1 MNDLKQRQTI
11 ARAEL
16 GTKLREL
23 FEAEEARGVSKS
35 TIFRRAGMNPS
46 SFRKFMCGKE
56 NIRLDTLV
64 KLAAACGRHVRYE
77 FPHRIS
83 TTKAIN
89 EERRY
94 EPELPPPSD
103 VHALIA
109 RVKIPPLA
117 KGQRRHRRHGDN
129 FTARTIKNVL
139 HAVAETGFEWV
150 GYREF
155 AEMAGVS
162 PAIIND
168 LMPVLANHRLVE
180 VQKRPKEGTALGAGR
195 SRYLVRT
202 ETLRGIILG
211 TMTIG
216 GSRETES
223 CGVGEAGRLL
233 GVSRQAVEKC
243 EKRALRKLEQALR
256 PARGEEVRD
265 G

>member
-1 MNDLKQRQTI
+1 MNDLKQRQII

-77 FPHRIS
+77 FPYRLS
-83 TTKAIN
+83 ATKAII

-94 EPELPPPSD
+94 EPEIPHASD
-103 VHALIA
+103 VHALVA
-109 RVKIPPLA
+109 RATIPRLP
-117 KGQRRHRRHGDN
+117 KGPRRHQRHGDW
-129 FTARTIKNVL
+129 FTSRTIKNVL

-162 PAIIND
+162 AAIIND
-168 LMPVLANHRLVE
+168 LMPVLAKHRLVE
-180 VQKRPKEGTALGAGR
+180 VQKRPKKGSSLGAGR
-195 SRYLVRT
+195 SRYRVRT

-211 TMTIG
+211 TITIG
-216 GSRETES
+216 GNREPEA
-223 CGVGEAGRLL
+223 CGVGEAG
-233 GVSRQAVEKC
+233 GQG
-243 EKRALRKLEQALR
+243 EQEGAHVD
-256 PARGEEVRD
+256 P
-265 G
+265 